1 MVYCCVPYCKS
12 RAGKTPGVSF
22 HQFPVDQELCSKW
35 QRNISRQNLVINDK
49 SPSTVVCSR
58 HFRQIDY
65 APDCRIRKL
74 LPGALPTVFEDYPAY
89 LAPSAKKP
97 RKEPVVRQSLPPRK
111 PTKRKAEPEE
121 LPADLDAPESF
132 DKPSANVSTQTTNN
146 DAQRS
151 SRYLSMVGRLRS
163 QVAYHRSQSQ
173 KSLSLLRAEQKAS
186 EAYRANRHLA
196 ALEEIVADAE
206 RGEKKAVFLLHQIGR
221 YGKKHDS
228 YPEEFIRECV
238 IWRFISPK
246 GYDYA
251 RTSGLLTLPA
261 KCTLQRY
268 MGPSPTTSGM
278 SAAMKERLVSE
289 ASMLSSKQHMA
300 SLIIDEASIRP
311 KCIYDRKADAV
322 FGLKDKPGGDTPS
335 SSKEVLANRV
345 LCFVLQGL
353 SSKYKIPCSYY
364 FTKQLSGRDL
374 FTWTKEVIAAV
385 ELCGFVVTRIVTD
398 NYSANVTLFKHLGS
412 GSLQTVVRHPH
423 DDSRIILLSFDPCHV
438 LKNVRNQ
445 FLERQL
451 TDGSGVISG
460 TFVQEL
466 YEHQKNMTIKL
477 ARNLT
482 RKHVYPTNLE
492 KMNVLCAVQ
501 IFSPQVCAA
510 LEHLEE
516 NSRNDPALSAFRRA
530 SSTVHFMRTMK
541 DWFDMHDTSFGG
553 TGQKAPIADVD
564 DGRLLWLENDF
575 TCYVKKVQASSVAS
589 GNGAFT
595 GETFQALLFTTK
607 STVET
612 TRYLLTQGINYVLTR
627 KLNSDP
633 IEAVFG
639 RVRYMCGGNDML
651 DARAVTAALDQIV
664 KSKFARPPEVVTCD
678 TDVDKLVSSLSV
690 TFSDDLKELR
700 ECTSAPPL
708 SVTCSGLAYVGGY
721 IAKLITDFGCESCAM
736 LLTTS
741 DKDQPLY
748 ALLRGQDRS
757 GLAYPRPEFLALLN
771 GIVTFFEKI
780 AKHLPRT
787 HVLEVLQLLVEP
799 HLEDVPLLN
808 CPESVANSH
817 GRRSASLIADKFF
830 RILLVNHSTRVTDDN
845 EKHMN
850 YTHKPSRKHFR
861 L

>member
-1 MVYCCVPYCKS
+1 M
-12 RAGKTPGVSF
+12 
-22 HQFPVDQELCSKW
+22 
-35 QRNISRQNLVINDK
+35 
-49 SPSTVVCSR
+49 
-58 HFRQIDY
+58 
-65 APDCRIRKL
+65 
-74 LPGALPTVFEDYPAY
+74 
-89 LAPSAKKP
+89 
-97 RKEPVVRQSLPPRK
+97 
-111 PTKRKAEPEE
+111 
-121 LPADLDAPESF
+121 
-132 DKPSANVSTQTTNN
+132 
-146 DAQRS
+146 
-151 SRYLSMVGRLRS
+151 
-163 QVAYHRSQSQ
+163 
-173 KSLSLLRAEQKAS
+173 
-186 EAYRANRHLA
+186 
-196 ALEEIVADAE
+196 
-206 RGEKKAVFLLHQIGR
+206 
-221 YGKKHDS
+221 
-228 YPEEFIRECV
+228 
-238 IWRFISPK
+238 
-246 GYDYA
+246 
-251 RTSGLLTLPA
+251 
-261 KCTLQRY
+261 
-268 MGPSPTTSGM
+268 
-278 SAAMKERLVSE
+278 
-289 ASMLSSKQHMA
+289 
-300 SLIIDEASIRP
+300 
-311 KCIYDRKADAV
+311 
-322 FGLKDKPGGDTPS
+322 
-335 SSKEVLANRV
+335 
-345 LCFVLQGL
+345 
-353 SSKYKIPCSYY
+353 
-364 FTKQLSGRDL
+364 
-374 FTWTKEVIAAV
+374 
-385 ELCGFVVTRIVTD
+385 
-398 NYSANVTLFKHLGS
+398 
-412 GSLQTVVRHPH
+412 RHPH

-460 TFVQEL
+460 TFVQQL

-492 KMNVLCAVQ
+492 KMNVLRAVQ

-589 GNGAFT
+589 GKGAFT
-595 GETFQALLFTTK
+595 DETFEALLFTTK

-787 HVLEVLQLLVEP
+787 HVLEVLQLLVGP

-808 CPESVANSH
+808 CPESVDNSH

>member
-1 MVYCCVPYCKS
+1 
-12 RAGKTPGVSF
+12 
-22 HQFPVDQELCSKW
+22 
-35 QRNISRQNLVINDK
+35 
-49 SPSTVVCSR
+49 
-58 HFRQIDY
+58 
-65 APDCRIRKL
+65 
-74 LPGALPTVFEDYPAY
+74 
-89 LAPSAKKP
+89 
-97 RKEPVVRQSLPPRK
+97 
-111 PTKRKAEPEE
+111 
-121 LPADLDAPESF
+121 
-132 DKPSANVSTQTTNN
+132 
-146 DAQRS
+146 
-151 SRYLSMVGRLRS
+151 
-163 QVAYHRSQSQ
+163 
-173 KSLSLLRAEQKAS
+173 
-186 EAYRANRHLA
+186 
-196 ALEEIVADAE
+196 
-206 RGEKKAVFLLHQIGR
+206 
-221 YGKKHDS
+221 
-228 YPEEFIRECV
+228 
-238 IWRFISPK
+238 
-246 GYDYA
+246 
-251 RTSGLLTLPA
+251 
-261 KCTLQRY
+261 
-268 MGPSPTTSGM
+268 M

-335 SSKEVLANRV
+335 SSKEVLAKQSFV
-345 LCFVLQGL
+345 LCIARPFKQVQNSLFVLLHKTAERQGPVHVD
-353 SSKYKIPCSYY
+353 K
-364 FTKQLSGRDL
+364 R
-374 FTWTKEVIAAV
+374 
-385 ELCGFVVTRIVTD
+385 
-398 NYSANVTLFKHLGS
+398 
-412 GSLQTVVRHPH
+412 VVRHPH

-477 ARNLT
+477 AGNLT

-492 KMNVLCAVQ
+492 KMNVLRAVQ

-510 LEHLEE
+510 LEYLEE

-700 ECTSAPPL
+700 KCTSAPPL
-708 SVTCSGLAYVGGY
+708 SVTSSGLAYVGGY

-748 ALLRGQDRS
+748 ALLRGQERS

-817 GRRSASLIADKFF
+817 GRREFQPRYVVRYGSSQTSRQSTAFVAKIYKHPNCH
-830 RILLVNHSTRVTDDN
+830 LVNMDRAVDDVAVMVLKSPLAVPPVCLPSLGAPLPSQVTIAGWGNTIPSIDTLQLPDLLKEAQMQVITAQECKEEHSYADLERQICAKPASGFPGVGDSGGPLMTRGTSGEWTLVGVVSWGN
-845 EKHMN
+845 E
-850 YTHKPSRKHFR
+850 TRFR
-861 L
+861 SSPFVFSDVSALLSWIQDVVSLPA